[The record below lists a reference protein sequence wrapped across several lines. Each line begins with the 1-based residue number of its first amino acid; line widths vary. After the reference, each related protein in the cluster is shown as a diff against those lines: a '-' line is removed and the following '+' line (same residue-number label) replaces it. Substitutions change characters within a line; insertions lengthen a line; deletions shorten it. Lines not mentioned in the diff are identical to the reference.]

1 MEEGRGLI
9 TDPPLEP
16 GSGRV
21 RGPSCA
27 ILGVPPEAR
36 LSDDTTKL
44 CLVDSLA
51 AG

>member
-1 MEEGRGLI
+1 MEDGRGLI
-9 TDPPLEP
+9 TDPPLEL
-16 GSGRV
+16 GSGRG
-21 RGPSCA
+21 RGASCA
-27 ILGVPPEAR
+27 IFGVEAI